1 MGILIKRKDGHANMT
16 ARKTSRKKET
26 ASVMDDAVVLRVL
39 DELAGEKAAGQKRE
53 PSWGHPFPARLPI
66 SIAEHILKGLTE
78 GNAVVLDP
86 MVGSGTTLIAAKK
99 CGRTGIGFDRD
110 LLALRIAKSVV
121 ASYET
126 KELEE
131 LGSKLLSRAFAIHSF
146 KNHRL
151 PLLREPLNEQDQ
163 QFLKFW
169 FSPQSQKQLFAFKR
183 AILEVEDER
192 LQNFAWVVFSSLII
206 AKSAGASYALDI
218 SRSRPHKV
226 LSKPVVLPF
235 DAWSRRFLAAVKR
248 APFLDVDD
256 DGNLDLEHG
265 DARQLSA
272 ADSSVDFILTSP
284 PYRNA
289 VDYLRS
295 HKFSLVWMGTSIP
308 EVRHLR
314 GTMIGSERGLFSLDG
329 IPDDLETRL
338 SQVIEPRRE
347 QAMTRRYLSDLRKAI
362 GEMERVL
369 RSGGLA
375 VMVVGPTMINAK
387 KTDAA

>member
-1 MGILIKRKDGHANMT
+1 
-16 ARKTSRKKET
+16 
-26 ASVMDDAVVLRVL
+26 
-39 DELAGEKAAGQKRE
+39 
-53 PSWGHPFPARLPI
+53 
-66 SIAEHILKGLTE
+66 
-78 GNAVVLDP
+78 

-99 CGRTGIGFDRD
+99 FGRTGIGFDRD
-110 LLALRIAKSVV
+110 VLALRIAKSVA
-121 ASYET
+121 ASYEA

-151 PLLREPLNEQDQ
+151 SLLREPLNEQDQ

-206 AKSAGASYALDI
+206 AKSAGASFALDI
-218 SRSRPHKV
+218 SRSRPHKD
-226 LSKPVVLPF
+226 LTKPVVLPF
-235 DAWSRRFLAAVKR
+235 DAWSRRFTAAVKR
-248 APFLDVDD
+248 APFVDAND
-256 DGNLDLEHG
+256 DGKLHLQHG
-265 DARQLSA
+265 DVRQLPT

-308 EVRHLR
+308 EVRDLR

-329 IPDDLETRL
+329 IPDKLKDRL
-338 SQVIEPRRE
+338 SRVIEPRRE
-347 QAMTRRYLSDLRKAI
+347 QAMTRRYLSDLRKAT

-369 RSGGLA
+369 RPGGLA
-375 VMVVGPTMINAK
+375 AMVVGPTMINSK
-387 KTDAA
+387 TTDAARVLEQIAEHVGLTTVGSSVRVINPERRSLPRARKRQFNELSCRSYAARSDRGVSEIDYAH